1 MSQPLAKPFF
11 VYLASPP
18 MSPHQIRTPLQ
29 IQTGTS
35 EPRHCGSFTFLPFL
49 PLEWEMGAGLGQGAG
64 SSQGRM
70 LPSGISPMLPS
81 CYKHMEGLTQSLGQN
96 PQASIT
102 SQKPKPVRRDLRLQ
116 RTALGEAFHSESEG
130 LKLHQSGYLF

>member
-1 MSQPLAKPFF
+1 MSQPLGRPFF
-11 VYLASPP
+11 VFIASPP

-29 IQTGTS
+29 IETGTS
-35 EPRHCGSFTFLPFL
+35 EPRHCGIFTFLHFL
-49 PLEWEMGAGLGQGAG
+49 PLGWEMGAGLGQGAG

-70 LPSGISPMLPS
+70 LPSGISPVLPS

-102 SQKPKPVRRDLRLQ
+102 SQKPVSRDLSLQ
-116 RTALGEAFHSESEG
+116 RAALGEAFHSESEG
-130 LKLHQSGYLF
+130 LKLHRSGCLF